1 MTTKQQVLD
10 LLEQN
15 RGSFLSGEDLALRLS
30 ISRTAVW
37 KAIGALREEGHA
49 ICAQGGRG
57 YCLSPDSDRLSA
69 PAILQALRHPVFDVR
84 VLPETGSTNDDAKR
98 AAESG
103 AGEFTVIAAERQ
115 HSGKGRLGRSFY
127 SPQNTGIYFS
137 VILRPRMPVEDALYI
152 TTAAAAAAA
161 EAIEEICGKQAGIK
175 WVNDIFID
183 GKKVCGIL
191 TEASID
197 MESGSLA
204 YAVLGIGV
212 NVAPPEGDFP
222 AELTAIAGSVC
233 QAGEYRPGMRSRLLA
248 AILDHFY
255 AYYKAF
261 PARQFLDSYRGRSI
275 LTGKTVT
282 VHRGDRQYPAQV
294 TGIDDCCRLCILR
307 DGQPELLSSGEVSVR
322 L

>member
-15 RGSFLSGEDLALRLS
+15 RGLCLSGEELASRLS

-37 KAIGALREEGHA
+37 KAIGALREEGHDISA
-49 ICAQGGRG
+49 LGGRG
-57 YCLSPDSDRLSA
+57 YCLSADCDRLSA
-69 PAILQALRHPVFDVR
+69 PAIRQALRHPVFDVR
-84 VLPETGSTNDDAKR
+84 VLPETGSTNDDIKR
-98 AAESG
+98 AAEAG

-115 HSGKGRLGRSFY
+115 HSGKGRMGRSFY

-137 VILRPRMPVEDALYI
+137 ILLRPQMPVEDALYI
-152 TTAAAAAAA
+152 TTAAAAATAQ
-161 EAIEEICGKQAGIK
+161 AIEAVCGKQAGIK

-222 AELTAIAGSVC
+222 AELTSIAGSVC
-233 QAGEYRPGMRSRLLA
+233 RSGEYRPGMRSRLLA
-248 AILDHFY
+248 AILDGFY
-255 AYYKAF
+255 EYYTAF
-261 PARQFLDSYRGRSI
+261 PARNFLDAYRSRSI
-275 LTGKTVT
+275 LTGRQVT
-282 VHRGDRQYPAQV
+282 VHRGDLQYPAQV

-307 DGQPELLSSGEVSVR
+307 DGRPELLSSGEVSVR